1 MASFSRVYTA
11 LLSEKENVEKGRK
24 RENDEVIEDETD
36 LGCEMKFM
44 TQLIS
49 RFTVAM
55 HFPSILFV
63 TKFHIVTG
71 TEKV

>member
-1 MASFSRVYTA
+1 MILRGWHLSRMYTQHRITV
-11 LLSEKENVEKGRK
+11 SVEEENGEGRK
-24 RENDEVIEDETD
+24 RENDEVMEDETD

-55 HFPSILFV
+55 HFRL
-63 TKFHIVTG
+63 
-71 TEKV
+71 